1 MLGAGGLE
9 GLVAVMVICWRCD
22 VKVEII
28 IGDVEAKKISFIF
41 SES

>member
-9 GLVAVMVICWRCD
+9 GSVAVMVICWRCD

-28 IGDVEAKKISFIF
+28 IEDVETKKISFIF
-41 SES
+41 FES

>member
-28 IGDVEAKKISFIF
+28 IGDVEGKKISFIF
-41 SES
+41 FES